1 MHLFIAPNI
10 AEAALIRF
18 STSASD
24 VSELVLNDPKYSN
37 SLVKWM
43 KPFPSRLNLSVF
55 LASYEESP
63 LWAASDVNRSSKD
76 LDDISGSET

>member
-1 MHLFIAPNI
+1 M

-24 VSELVLNDPKYSN
+24 VSELVINDPRYLN

-55 LASYEESP
+55 SASYGLRGLGQNIASVLDAVSP
-63 LWAASDVNRSSKD
+63 RP
-76 LDDISGSET
+76 T